1 VKSNSELQPM
11 QTNQSSPV
19 GLGMGLRPM
28 NFKFWNDWLP
38 GYRIAFQITGAL
50 LIILTALLL
59 ISIARNPG
67 PTVTWESVQE
77 REVSEKIV
85 HEFQTG
91 PFALQVPAENT
102 IIFEKLLGSDF
113 AFQEWPV
120 YAYFVC
126 MCLGLALLLTVM
138 SCLSRFWFFI
148 GSGMIIFFITGL
160 RLELLMITG
169 VETQIP
175 TITLMILILGV
186 GLVLQYFFE
195 TLDFGWRLL
204 VYALVIFGS
213 FGLLAAFAQ
222 IPNPVYFMAVSF
234 IPASIIGSA
243 FLVMFTAH
251 EMLAVL
257 ILLLSRGLKGTNGF
271 GHFIFLAVIYL
282 INLVMIYFNHQGWF
296 SWDFS
301 VNPIILLTISAA
313 LGIWGIM
320 RQQAQMEGF
329 MLPGPLGP
337 LAIMSLA
344 IVAVAASAFFYT
356 TGNDAAIETITS
368 MSLYAHIGF
377 GSIFILYI
385 IANFGAYLKENRPVA
400 QVLYK
405 PKAMPFFTFRFAGT
419 IAMLAFILYNF
430 WLRPI
435 NDTKGARDAGM
446 GDYYILSG
454 DINMAEGY
462 YKQSDRTAY
471 HNHKANFI
479 LANIE
484 ALRGEHTRER
494 QYYLSAAERR
504 PTLQAYMNA
513 VNTLD
518 QSPIKLYAYLDQVKK
533 DFPKSGVVS
542 NALGLVYSKLNQP
555 DSAIYFFNEATKDN
569 LTEATAKI
577 NLLGTATRVG
587 MNLNV
592 DSIYALL
599 DDEPGPQANAYALA
613 NKNGV
618 VINHTLNSISDT
630 TLNLYTAS
638 LISNYLINH
647 RDSLDTAF
655 ISVVEKIARK
665 PVNSGYFENV
675 ITACAHAAY
684 KNGLVNRAFQLLQ
697 EASVYSDNQGRN
709 NNIMALWALD
719 QSAPDVSVD
728 YVKYAVSQEYK
739 DALLTQAIALTE
751 VGRRPEAVILFD
763 SLRSKPE
770 LTALTE
776 SMIRVLAADKKLIDA
791 FNDLEKYAYCRYR
804 LNYGDSVEFERVL
817 SQINDQDWKARAIL
831 DRSKKLFA
839 LDEMASAI
847 RTYNLL
853 GGIAMADKVLF
864 DEIQRHELLMLAAN
878 GNVEFLK
885 SKLQSGLSVKTSESE
900 RVFYNALIT
909 HAANDLINAKISLK
923 WLARNNS
930 FFDVGVVAAANVA
943 KQNTNDQLG
952 AYTILSSALHM
963 NPHSVKLLKAY
974 IIESMNLGFDDFA
987 AGAQQT
993 LAEVLPEPLY
1003 KKFVSSL
1010 R

>member
-1 VKSNSELQPM
+1 MKSNSELQPI
-11 QTNQSSPV
+11 QAAQVVPSGS
-19 GLGMGLRPM
+19 GIGLRPI
-28 NFKFWNDWLP
+28 NFKFWRDWLP
-38 GYRIAFQITGAL
+38 GYRLAFQVIGVL
-50 LIILTALLL
+50 LIVLSILLI
-59 ISIARNPG
+59 ISIARNPA
-67 PTVTWESVQE
+67 PTVTWETIQE

-102 IIFEKLLGSDF
+102 IIFEKWMGSDF

-126 MCLGLALLLTVM
+126 MALGLTLLLTVM

-169 VETQIP
+169 IENKIP
-175 TITLMILILGV
+175 TITLMIVIVGV
-186 GLVLQYFFE
+186 GLVLQYFFK

-204 VYALVIFGS
+204 IYSIAVFGS

-222 IPNPVYFMAVSF
+222 IPNPVYFIAVSF
-234 IPASIIGSA
+234 IPASIVGSV

-251 EMLAVL
+251 EILALL

-271 GHFIFLAVIYL
+271 GHFIFLSVIYL
-282 INLVMIYFNHQGWF
+282 ANLVVIYFNHRGWF
-296 SWDFS
+296 DWDFS
-301 VNPIILLTISAA
+301 VNPIILLTVSAA
-313 LGIWGIM
+313 LGIWGIT
-320 RQQAQMEGF
+320 RQQAQMDDF

-337 LAIMSLA
+337 FAIMSLA
-344 IVAVAASAFFYT
+344 IVALGASTFFYT
-356 TGNDAAIETITS
+356 SGNDAAIETITS

-377 GSIFILYI
+377 GSIFVLYI
-385 IANFGAYLKENRPVA
+385 ISNFGAFLRENRPVA

-405 PKAMPFFTFRFAGT
+405 PKVMPFFTFRFAGT
-419 IAMLAFILYNF
+419 IAMLAFIFYNF
-430 WLRPI
+430 WLLPI

-484 ALRGEHTRER
+484 ALRYNHTKER
-494 QYYLSAAERR
+494 QYYLNAAERR

-518 QSPIKLYAYLDQVKK
+518 QNPIKLYAYLNQVEK

-542 NALGLVYSKLNQP
+542 NALGLVYSKFEQT
-555 DSAIYFFNEATKDN
+555 DSAIYFFNKATKDN
-569 LTEATAKI
+569 LTESTAKI
-577 NLLGTATRVG
+577 NLLGTATRNG
-587 MNLNV
+587 MNLNL
-592 DSIYALL
+592 DSLVALV
-599 DDEPGPQANAYALA
+599 DDEPGPLANAYALA

-618 VINHTLNSISDT
+618 VIKHTLNTISDT

-638 LISNYLINH
+638 LLSNYLINH

-655 ISVVEKIARK
+655 ISIAEKVARK
-665 PVNSGYFENV
+665 PSNSAYFESV
-675 ITACAHAAY
+675 MTACAHAAY

-709 NNIMALWALD
+709 NNTMALWALD

-728 YVKYAVSQEYK
+728 YVKYAVSQAYK
-739 DALLTQAIALTE
+739 DALLTQAIALSE
-751 VGRRPEAVILFD
+751 VGRRPEAIILFD
-763 SLRSKPE
+763 SLRSKPD
-770 LTALTE
+770 LTAVTE
-776 SMIRVLAADKKLIDA
+776 SMIRVLAADRKLIDA

-804 LNYGDSVEFERVL
+804 LNFSDSTEFELVL
-817 SQINDQDWKARAIL
+817 NQINDQDWKARAIL

-839 LDEMASAI
+839 WDELPSAI

-853 GGIAMADKVLF
+853 GGIAMADKALY

-885 SKLQSGLSVKTSESE
+885 SKLQSGISVKTSMAE
-900 RVFYNALIT
+900 RVFYNALIA
-909 HAANDLINAKISLK
+909 HAANDMVNARVNLK
-923 WLARNNS
+923 WLASNNS
-930 FFDVGVVAAANVA
+930 FFDLGVVEAANVA
-943 KQNTNDQLG
+943 KQNKNDQLG
-952 AYTILSSALHM
+952 AYNILSSALHM

-974 IIESMNLGFDDFA
+974 ILESINLGFDDFA
-987 AGAQQT
+987 MGAQQT